1 MAIRSALLG
10 VVLVAICIVVAG
22 CATDGAITRGR
33 TQQVLLQTN
42 PPGATCTVARDSAVI
57 ATVPATPGM
66 ATVERRGEAIEVSCT
81 HPGYLAH
88 RESFTSEN
96 AAYVEADEGVEREP
110 TPGETAM
117 RDVAAGVSMSAVQFT
132 AAAGSAGLAGAA
144 AIAAAGPAI
153 LVGLAVAPAYGI
165 YQYANNPPYAIR
177 RLPVIF
183 LTPASF
189 ESTAERDAFFA
200 RRVSQ
205 LKAYAEAELAQG
217 KDKCSG
223 GYCKY
228 LFGKIEAAH
237 RVRLES
243 LDADRLQTAIAAQK
257 DPDSP

>member
-10 VVLVAICIVVAG
+10 VMVAASCVAVGG

-33 TQQVLLQTN
+33 TQQVLLQTD
-42 PPGATCTVARDSAVI
+42 PPGATCTVVRNGAVV
-57 ATVPATPGM
+57 ASVQTPGT
-66 ATVERRGEAIEVSCT
+66 ATVERRSEPIDVACSR
-81 HPGYLAH
+81 PGFLPH
-88 RESFTSEN
+88 RETLVSEN

-110 TPGETAM
+110 TPGEAAM

-132 AAAGSAGLAGAA
+132 AAAGSAGMAGAA

-177 RLPVIF
+177 HPPMIL

-237 RVRLES
+237 KVRLES
-243 LDADRLQTAIAAQK
+243 LDGDRLQTAIAARK
-257 DPDSP
+257 EPDSR